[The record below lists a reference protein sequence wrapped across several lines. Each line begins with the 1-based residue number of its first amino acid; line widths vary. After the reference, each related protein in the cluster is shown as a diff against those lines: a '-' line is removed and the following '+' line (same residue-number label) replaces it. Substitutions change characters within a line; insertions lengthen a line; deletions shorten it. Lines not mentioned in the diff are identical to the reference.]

1 MTSAAPIPKL
11 SSCSGVPSSRRGGS
25 HRSDRRD
32 DPARSE
38 PRAVNVELEAFELVI
53 LRRPENA
60 RSYDEATLERIQR
73 EHLEYLGSLRD
84 TGDIVANGPVTDQ
97 PDESLRG
104 LAFYTTGSLETARL
118 LAHEDPAVQAGRLS
132 VEVMTWLC
140 RPGMMARPGR
150 RVTIPDP

>member
-1 MTSAAPIPKL
+1 LNQQEAIR
-11 SSCSGVPSSRRGGS
+11 V
-25 HRSDRRD
+25 D
-32 DPARSE
+32 
-38 PRAVNVELEAFELVI
+38 LEAFELVI

-73 EHLEYLGSLRD
+73 EHLDYLRSLRD
-84 TGDIVANGPVTDQ
+84 AGHIVANGPVSDQ

-104 LAFYTTGSLETARL
+104 LAFYATGSLETARH
-118 LAHEDPAVQAGRLS
+118 LAHEDPAVQAGRLT

-140 RPGMMARPGR
+140 RPGMMAQPGR